1 MDDLKLGV
9 VEERFAEIVWQ
20 HEPLG
25 SRELA
30 GICERE
36 LNWKRPTTYTVLRK
50 LCEKGIFQNVNG
62 VVSYVIA
69 RDDFYAMRGEQFVSE
84 TYGGSLPAFIAAFTA
99 RNKLT
104 GEEADAIQKLIDAA
118 RREG

>member
-1 MDDLKLGV
+1 MEDLKLGV
-9 VEERFAEIVWQ
+9 VEERFAELIWR

-30 GICERE
+30 RICETE
-36 LNWKRPTTYTVLRK
+36 LGWKRPTTYNVLRK

-62 VVSYVIA
+62 IVSSVIA
-69 RDDFYAMRGEQFVSE
+69 RGDFYAMRGEQFVSE
-84 TYGGSLPAFIAAFTA
+84 TYGGSLPAFIAAFTS

-104 GEEADAIQKLIDAA
+104 VDEADAIQKLIDDA